1 MTNDN
6 PNCEANHQCKKIKIA
21 TQKGTYSLYGGKYN
35 IKDKDGNYLMEERA
49 EVEESEDYK
58 NGDTVYYCEIC
69 LNWRF

>member
-1 MTNDN
+1 M
-6 PNCEANHQCKKIKIA
+6 
-21 TQKGTYSLYGGKYN
+21 L